1 MVKELSMEGEG
12 GGGGSPIKN
21 VEKISSH
28 FHLDFKGV
36 GGRGGWRWAF
46 FLIFFHILNR
56 FYKHI
61 SIYC

>member
-1 MVKELSMEGEG
+1 MVKELSMEGG
-12 GGGGSPIKN
+12 GGRDHQFKN
-21 VEKISSH
+21 IEKISSH

-36 GGRGGWRWAF
+36 GGRGGLRWAF

-61 SIYC
+61 SI